1 MSEPFRQQWHT
12 LVEGQ
17 VYLSMGAGHISS
29 EIFHQMDQE
38 FITLIEASDAKLV
51 HIINDTRYVLSIPPL
66 SEVRKAKHP
75 FHKRMGYNI
84 TIKAFSNPIMRAIIT
99 ISTAITRM
107 RYKDAHSIPEAC
119 AFLAQKDPSLPPL
132 SAWKM
137 PTEADITTW

>member
-17 VYLSMGAGHISS
+17 VYLSTGAGHISID
-29 EIFHQMDQE
+29 IFLQMDQE
-38 FITLIEASDAKLV
+38 FLSLIEASDAKLV

-66 SEVRKAKHP
+66 TEVRKAKHP
-75 FHKRMGYNI
+75 FHKRMGYNV

-99 ISTAITRM
+99 ISSAISRM
-107 RYKDAHSIPEAC
+107 RYKDVDSIAEAC

-132 SAWKM
+132 SAWKL
-137 PTEADITTW
+137 PPEGTAAAS